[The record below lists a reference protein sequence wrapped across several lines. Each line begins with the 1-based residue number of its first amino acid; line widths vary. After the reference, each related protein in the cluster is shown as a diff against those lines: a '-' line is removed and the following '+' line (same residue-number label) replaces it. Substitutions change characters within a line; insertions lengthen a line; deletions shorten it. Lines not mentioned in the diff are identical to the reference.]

1 MCHPAWARARTE
13 ARRPKDLTEEPRT
26 PARRDSR
33 AAEAHGET
41 DVLAKTAEVPEADRV
56 PAVEERTTVLV
67 TRTAG

>member
-1 MCHPAWARARTE
+1 MCHPAWARARIE
-13 ARRPKDLTEEPRT
+13 AQRPEDPTEEPRT

-33 AAEAHGET
+33 ADGADGEA

-56 PAVEERTTVLV
+56 PAAEERITVLV